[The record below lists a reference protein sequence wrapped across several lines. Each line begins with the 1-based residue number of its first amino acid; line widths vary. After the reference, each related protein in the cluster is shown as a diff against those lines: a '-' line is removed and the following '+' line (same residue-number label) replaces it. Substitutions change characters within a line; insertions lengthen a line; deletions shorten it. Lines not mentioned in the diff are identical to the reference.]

1 MGFSDGPKATAA
13 SFSFVHYANI
23 PNLTFDLIGLLPL
36 ASAPST
42 LLSTLLRRPAKV
54 TMHPTCTIHTSC
66 TLHSLIRTPAW
77 PMHSRLHTAQVMQ
90 QTCHDH
96 VSSPSTASCHPFMI
110 CRQYRRRLQSRLTSA
125 VFECV
130 ILAGSWFRRTKKL
143 GAWSIA
149 LQLQRR
155 TWWHGDA
162 VGSHRSST
170 GIPT

>member
-1 MGFSDGPKATAA
+1 MGFSDGPNATVA

-110 CRQYRRRLQSRLTSA
+110 CRQYRRLQPRLTSA

-130 ILAGSWFRRTKKL
+130 ILAGPSVCRTN
-143 GAWSIA
+143 SSCRM
-149 LQLQRR
+149 QQFSSS
-155 TWWHGDA
+155 HDA
-162 VGSHRSST
+162 MAR
-170 GIPT
+170 